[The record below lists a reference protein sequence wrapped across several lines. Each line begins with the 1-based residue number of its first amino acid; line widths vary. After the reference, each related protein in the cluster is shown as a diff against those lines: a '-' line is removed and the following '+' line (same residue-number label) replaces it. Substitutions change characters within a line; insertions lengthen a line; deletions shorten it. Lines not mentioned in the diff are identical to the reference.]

1 MTTVEAA
8 ATAPRG
14 IERWAGLG
22 GILYVILF
30 IAGSIV
36 AFSNAPTGDEPP
48 ARYLTYYADSG
59 HRDKISLGW
68 ALVVLGVFFF
78 LWFLSA
84 LRRYVGAIDAGGS
97 LTFLVTVGGT
107 VYGALTLAGISLWAG
122 AATMADD
129 TFRHIPDPGV
139 IHAASD
145 AGYVMHASGGVG
157 AGAMMIGASLAASRA
172 ARIPRWA
179 GITGMAFGFAAIFS
193 VFFFPQ
199 ALIAIW
205 ILAAAWLLYRAA

>member
-22 GILYVILF
+22 GIGYVVLF

-36 AFSNAPTGDEPP
+36 SFSGAPTGDERP
-48 ARYLTYYADSG
+48 ARYLSYYADSG
-59 HRDKISLGW
+59 HRDKIALGW
-68 ALVVLGVFFF
+68 GIVLLAVFFF
-78 LWFLSA
+78 LWFLAA

-129 TFRHIPDPGV
+129 TFGHVPDPGV

-157 AGAMMIGASLAASRA
+157 AGAMVIAGSLAAMRV

-179 GITGMAFGFAAIFS
+179 GITGIVFGVLGLFS

-199 ALIAIW
+199 LFIAIW
-205 ILAAAWLLYRAA
+205 ILAAGWLLYRAA